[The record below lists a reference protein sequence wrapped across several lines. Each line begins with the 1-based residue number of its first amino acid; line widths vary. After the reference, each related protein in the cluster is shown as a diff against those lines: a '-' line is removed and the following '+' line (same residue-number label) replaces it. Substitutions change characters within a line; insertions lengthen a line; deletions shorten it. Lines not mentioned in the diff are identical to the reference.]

1 MLILLEEILKL
12 AAIWVL
18 CIIYININRATYIID
33 PWKPVPKKKHVP
45 KAPSLIVKD
54 ETLYSTPW
62 KTVNIIANN
71 TVAID
76 PYKAPFLSPYIK
88 EWTKVSRTH

>member
-1 MLILLEEILKL
+1 MET
-12 AAIWVL
+12 
-18 CIIYININRATYIID
+18 CS
-33 PWKPVPKKKHVP
+33 KKKHVP

-88 EWTKVSRTH
+88 E